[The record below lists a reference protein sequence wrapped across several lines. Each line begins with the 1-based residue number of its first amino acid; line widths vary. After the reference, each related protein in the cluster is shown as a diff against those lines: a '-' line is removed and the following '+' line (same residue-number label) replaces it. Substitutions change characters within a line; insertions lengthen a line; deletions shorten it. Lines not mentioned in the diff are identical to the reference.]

1 MPRACSWEM
10 RFCTP
15 EAIRTR
21 CKFVALQSIPYVLA
35 ACAWRGRP
43 VTGSSARDWTTPGG
57 LWTTP
62 SRATA
67 ATYLRRLNCFGS
79 AGMGEAHTGF
89 GRLKTRRMNLTYQVA
104 ANLGRHLLST
114 CPVASDFRGAWT
126 STRLRQPSQAGQAG
140 QASQALGKAP
150 ARRPNH

>member
-21 CKFVALQSIPYVLA
+21 CKFVALQSFPYVLA

-67 ATYLRRLNCFGS
+67 ATYLRRLNCFGA

-114 CPVASDFRGAWT
+114 CPVASDFRGPGQVQGLGNQA
-126 STRLRQPSQAGQAG
+126 RQGRQDRQAK
-140 QASQALGKAP
+140 LW
-150 ARRPNH
+150 ARRQRGAQ